1 MGKILKLLNLIAIA
15 IISATTVGCIDLNRP
30 HHQQDE
36 EVIEEYIEEQITP
49 NQAAENMLNVRESI
63 LWDYACDSVFRVMPE
78 KIIVYITLN
87 NPEFGVWDVGNEY
100 LLKKEMYDKLNED
113 VKLLDKFK
121 EQLNKFK
128 EQQNNNGPDF
138 IPDKSKP
145 DTKTKLVDTIPTI

>member
-1 MGKILKLLNLIAIA
+1 MEKILKLFSLIAIA

-36 EVIEEYIEEQITP
+36 EVIVEEYVEEQVTP
-49 NQAAENMLNVRESI
+49 HQAAENMLNVRESI

-100 LLKKEMYDKLNED
+100 LLKKEIYEKLNED
-113 VKLLDKFK
+113 VKLLY
-121 EQLNKFK
+121 KFK
-128 EQQNNNGPDF
+128 EQQNNHNGPDT
-138 IPDKSKP
+138 IPEKP
-145 DTKTKLVDTIPTI
+145 EPNTKTKLADTIPTI